1 MNITTNFR
9 EFAQHVDI
17 DPIEAAVMDVARAL
31 QITQTMHQKAESH
44 YRGLAKHVDRPGSP
58 FEDLVDE
65 IYASGSFAIHAA
77 TRSRLKRD
85 QHDVDAVLELNCP
98 AGSDPNW
105 VIDKLYKAIKGER
118 GSKYFEYP
126 IEKNSRCVTVTYPD
140 GVTVDLMPVVRLA
153 GQPERVAVLFHY
165 KHETGV
171 KYHKEVNPKGFA
183 EYFNGQIEVSK
194 TFQDRFDARRYLVDG
209 ETYVELTSRTTSNST
224 TVALEK
230 ADTQPMPVHVPLDQK
245 SARVVALQLI
255 KRFRDKRYSKHD
267 DHRGKRKPPS
277 IIIAAIALDAGPVND
292 NLVDEVIAIASR
304 MRRLIGN
311 AEGNLLPLEV
321 RNPAHYP
328 DIFTDRWPENR
339 SDQRLW
345 ASDLKTLIEQ
355 LETLKRIGFNP
366 AVIQST
372 LDDLFGEKAGEIAL
386 RAYHQAQAANLEHG
400 TLGMTPRGQLT
411 TTKPTSGLAAP
422 ALGAGV
428 ASAGLI
434 MPVRANTNMGGTIP
448 DDNCW

>member
-1 MNITTNFR
+1 MNITTNFK
-9 EFAQHVDI
+9 EFARQLDI

-31 QITQTMHQKAESH
+31 QITQTMNKQAESH
-44 YRGLAKHVDRPGSP
+44 YRGLATHVDRPGSP

-98 AGSDPNW
+98 ADSDPEW
-105 VIDKLYKAIKGER
+105 VISELYKAIRGER
-118 GSKYFEYP
+118 GSKYFDFL

-140 GVTVDLMPVVRLA
+140 GVTVDLMPVVRLI
-153 GQPERVAVLFHY
+153 GQPERVAVLFHH
-165 KHETGV
+165 KRETGDS
-171 KYHKEVNPKGFA
+171 YHKEVNPKGFA
-183 EYFNGQIEVSK
+183 EYFNEQVETSK
-194 TFQDRFDARRYLVDG
+194 VFQDRFDARRYLVDG
-209 ETYVELTSRTTSNST
+209 ETYVELANRTALNST
-224 TVALEK
+224 TIALEK
-230 ADTQPMPVHVPLDQK
+230 ADTQPMPVHVPMDQK

-255 KRFRDKRYSKHD
+255 KRFRDKRYRKHD

-292 NLVDEVIAIASR
+292 NLVDEVIAIAR
-304 MRRLIGN
+304 HMRRLIRN
-311 AEGNLLPLEV
+311 AEGNLRPLEV

-328 DIFTDRWPENR
+328 DIFTDRWPEAR
-339 SDQRLW
+339 SEQRLW
-345 ASDLKTLIEQ
+345 SSDLKTLVEQ
-355 LETLKRIGFNP
+355 LETLKRVGFDP
-366 AVIQST
+366 AVVQST
-372 LDDLFGEKAGEIAL
+372 LADLFGEKAGDIAL
-386 RAYHQAQAANLEHG
+386 RAYHHAQTANLEHG
-400 TLGMTPRGQLT
+400 SLGMTPSGKLT
-411 TTKPTSGLAAP
+411 PTKPTSGLAAP

-434 MPVRANTNMGGTIP
+434 IPARANTNMGGTIP